1 MCTGSRG
8 KPCYIY
14 ALIDPRTREIRYIG
28 SSMRPHRRL
37 QDHLRAARAHHRLRS
52 IGCTRWK
59 EEPDYRRSRFLYRA
73 RMQWLYDLQQL
84 RLRPRLLI
92 LDTCDAFDSYVLR
105 QVEAHYIS
113 VKAYYALARFQAGR
127 PFRPWLLRIVSNE
140 AHNRQAA
147 DSRRAALLL
156 RAAETQQA
164 WEAGASP
171 EGATLRAERRTALLR
186 ALATLSADDRLIITY
201 RYFLDLS
208 EVEMADALDCPR
220 GTVKSR
226 LSRALGRLRAT
237 LGNDRAQAG
246 DEGGS
251 SRV

>member
-1 MCTGSRG
+1 VARAVPS
-8 KPCYIY
+8 
-14 ALIDPRTREIRYIG
+14 REIQRKGEGPPLEDAVLVERARHGDVSAYDVLVCRYQA
-28 SSMRPHRRL
+28 L
-37 QDHLRAARAHHRLRS
+37 ATRAA
-52 IGCTRWK
+52 
-59 EEPDYRRSRFLYRA
+59 Y
-73 RMQWLYDLQQL
+73 
-84 RLRPRLLI
+84 LI
-92 LDTCDAFDSYVLR
+92 LGDAA
-105 QVEAHYIS
+105 EAEDAAQEAF

-147 DSRRAALLL
+147 DSRRTALLL
-156 RAAETQQA
+156 RAAETQR
-164 WEAGASP
+164 AGDAGTSP
-171 EGATLRAERRTALLR
+171 EGVTLRAERRTALLR

-237 LGNDRAQAG
+237 LGNDSAQAG
-246 DEGGS
+246 DEGGAT
-251 SRV
+251 RV